1 MLYLSL
7 SLSLPTP
14 SLGSKKNRL
23 SSNPGT
29 PGKGAACPAVKRP
42 AGGTPLFSSFIEA
55 ESKAKGAIFNRNL
68 RPRRRRKFHAR
79 GIHECGIICN
89 ESPTKI
95 RYLPWIASAEQS
107 RPRTVRMV
115 SWRSPFINNKR
126 SDPLNGNR
134 SRPEATLE
142 PRREKG
148 KAKPLVAGRA
158 RGGKGN
164 GASRSRTRLL

>member
-1 MLYLSL
+1 MLYLP
-7 SLSLPTP
+7 LPTP
-14 SLGSKKNRL
+14 SLSSKKNRL

-29 PGKGAACPAVKRP
+29 PGKGAAFPAVKRP
-42 AGGTPLFSSFIEA
+42 AGGTPPFSSFIEA

-95 RYLPWIASAEQS
+95 RYPPWIASAQQS
-107 RPRTVRMV
+107 RTVRTV
-115 SWRSPFINNKR
+115 SWRFPFINNKR
-126 SDPLNGNR
+126 NDPLNGNR

-148 KAKPLVAGRA
+148 EAKPLVAGRA

-164 GASRSRTRLL
+164 GASRSSTRLL